1 MKLGILGTGKIVRE
15 LLQVYEGL
23 EIEKTYLLCTQRS
36 LPQAE
41 QLCREYGLEGV
52 YTDYDALLDA
62 DIDTVY
68 VALPN
73 HLHFAYTQMALERG
87 KDVIL
92 EKPATSNL
100 RELEALFALADRN
113 GCCLMEAMTVHH
125 LPGVTALGKALA
137 SIGTIREARLYFCQ
151 YSSRYDDFKAGKI
164 HPVFDP
170 QKSGG
175 ALYDLNLYN
184 LHAALCLFGM
194 PQGVRYE
201 AKVERGIDVWG
212 ELTLDYGSFSAV
224 CTGAKDRG
232 GEEASVIC
240 GTKGAL
246 RVREPFSR
254 LTGYYLNEEWIGTGE
269 EHRMHTEFVRIL
281 QILKNRD
288 QQELTR
294 CRALSLTA
302 AKLMEQARHQAGIR
316 FGCDE

>member
-1 MKLGILGTGKIVRE
+1 MNG
-15 LLQVYEGL
+15 
-23 EIEKTYLLCTQRS
+23 
-36 LPQAE
+36 
-41 QLCREYGLEGV
+41 
-52 YTDYDALLDA
+52 
-62 DIDTVY
+62 
-68 VALPN
+68 
-73 HLHFAYTQMALERG
+73 
-87 KDVIL
+87 
-92 EKPATSNL
+92 PATSNL
-100 RELEALFALADRN
+100 RELEELFALADRN

-125 LPGVTALGKALA
+125 LPGVTALGEALA
-137 SIGTIREARLYFCQ
+137 SIGDVQEARLYFCQ

-175 ALYDLNLYN
+175 ALYDLNIYN
-184 LHAALCLFGM
+184 LHTALCLFGI

-212 ELTLDYGSFSAV
+212 ELTLDYGSFSV
-224 CTGAKDRG
+224 LCTGAKDREG
-232 GEEASVIC
+232 ATDSVIC

-246 RVREPFSR
+246 RVQEPFSR
-254 LTGYYLNEEWIGTGE
+254 LTGFWQDDTWVSTGS
-269 EHRMHTEFVRIL
+269 EHRMYTEFVRIL

-294 CRALSLTA
+294 CRKLSLTA